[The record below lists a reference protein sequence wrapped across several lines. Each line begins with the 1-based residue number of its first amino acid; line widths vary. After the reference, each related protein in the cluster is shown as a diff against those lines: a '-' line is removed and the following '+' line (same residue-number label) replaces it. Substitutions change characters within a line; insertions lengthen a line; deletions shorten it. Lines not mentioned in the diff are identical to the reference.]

1 MPLAHLY
8 AEDPPAPVRG
18 STAEPMQ
25 RLASMAMFGLHV
37 SRHFAQCRRSNGQ
50 LALLWMELD
59 AAGQAGAALSDAERE
74 SLLLVASQ
82 RLRNRVRGSDEVAQ
96 VAQVGEHAFAVL
108 LLAAGSLEADLVEER
123 LHQAMRGTYG
133 VDDRIMRVGVRI
145 GRAVFPEDGRNGA
158 ELAAVARRQV
168 G

>member
-1 MPLAHLY
+1 MPIAHLY
-8 AEDPPAPVRG
+8 AEAPPTPVRG
-18 STAEPMQ
+18 GVAEPMP
-25 RLASMAMFGLHV
+25 RLDSMAMFGMRV
-37 SRHFAQCRRSNGQ
+37 ARHFAQCRRSNGQ

-59 AAGQAGAALSDAERE
+59 VAGQAGAALTDDERE
-74 SLLLVASQ
+74 NLLMVAGQ

-96 VAQVGEHAFAVL
+96 VGEHAFAVL
-108 LLAAGSLEADLVEER
+108 LLTAGSLEADLVEER
-123 LHQAMRGTYG
+123 LHQAMRGSYG
-133 VDDRIMRVGVRI
+133 VDDRVMCVDVRI

>member
-18 STAEPMQ
+18 STAEPIP
-25 RLASMAMFGLHV
+25 RLDSMAMFGMRT

-50 LALLWMELD
+50 LSLLWMELEV
-59 AAGQAGAALSDAERE
+59 AGQAGSAPGDTERE

-96 VAQVGEHAFAVL
+96 VGEHGFVVL

-133 VDDRIMRVGVRI
+133 VNDRVMHVGVRI

>member
-8 AEDPPAPVRG
+8 AEDPTPPVRG
-18 STAEPMQ
+18 STAEPTP
-25 RLASMAMFGLHV
+25 RLDSMAMFGMRV

-50 LALLWMELD
+50 LALLWLEVEV
-59 AAGQAGAALSDAERE
+59 AGQAGAALSAAERE
-74 SLLLVASQ
+74 SLLLVAGQ
-82 RLRNRVRGSDEVAQ
+82 RLRNRVRGNDE

-133 VDDRIMRVGVRI
+133 VDDRVMHVGVRI
-145 GRAVFPEDGRNGA
+145 GRAVFPQDGRHGA
-158 ELAAVARRQV
+158 ELAEVARRQV

>member
-18 STAEPMQ
+18 STADPMP
-25 RLASMAMFGLHV
+25 RLDSMAMFGMSV
-37 SRHFAQCRRSNGQ
+37 ARHFAQCRRSNGQ

-59 AAGQAGAALSDAERE
+59 VAAQAGSALSDTERE

-96 VAQVGEHAFAVL
+96 VGEHAFTVL

-133 VDDRIMRVGVRI
+133 VDDRVMQVGVRI
-145 GRAVFPEDGRNGA
+145 GRAVFPQDGRNGA
-158 ELAAVARRQV
+158 DLAAAARRQV